1 MAEELNL
8 VRDLAVILISAGVF
22 TVISKVLKQ
31 PLVLGYIVAGFLVGP
46 HISFF
51 PGISSTESVQQWSD
65 IGIIFLLFALG
76 LEFSFKKLL
85 KVGSSALIIAGMQ
98 CLGMIALGIMLGQA
112 LGWSAMESVFL
123 GGMLSMSSTA
133 IVIKAYDDLGLK
145 KEPYA
150 STVFGTLVVQ
160 DLIAIL
166 LMVLLSTMAVSH
178 RFSGTEMLMG
188 IAKLFFFLILWFLVG
203 IYVIP
208 TLLQKAHKYMNDE
221 ILLLVSIGLCF
232 GMVQLASVAGFSSAL
247 GAFVMGS
254 ILSETIEGEKI
265 SSMVGSIK
273 NLFAAIF
280 FVSVGMMVNPSVIV
294 EHWGTILAIT
304 IAVLVG
310 ISSFATTG
318 AALSGKGLENSVR
331 CGFSL
336 SQLGE
341 FSFILAG
348 LGVSLGVMR
357 EFVYPVI
364 ITVSVVTTFTT
375 PYMIK
380 ASGPFAAWLHRKL
393 PQALVER
400 IDEGRD
406 DSQNSAAENN
416 EWKTLLRAQGIRVM
430 MYTVILIAILLG
442 SRLYLEGLVGKLLPD
457 ASKLVS
463 SVISTAVTLAIMLP
477 FLVTMV
483 ANRGQASVSGRI
495 LLKQKP
501 ANVWP
506 LLAISLLKMALAMV
520 FVFTVLATHFEL
532 SAWAVVVVV
541 LVSACAFLFFIR
553 HSMKSL
559 GRLEARFLENLNKKE
574 DLARQNAPV
583 STSVREKMA
592 GYDVHIEAVD
602 VSADSSFVGLKL
614 KDIPFRASTGAN
626 IVKIVRG
633 SRGILIPSGDEVVYP
648 HDRLL
653 AVGTSEQLACF
664 AQMVHLDVE
673 APAHQ
678 DAEFVVEPVQLRD
691 SSPMVGRTLREL
703 DMRASGCM
711 VISVLHDGA
720 LLTNPRADYRFAA
733 DDTVWLAGDKK
744 SIEWYKK

>member
-98 CLGMIALGIMLGQA
+98 CLGMIALGILLGQA

-232 GMVQLASVAGFSSAL
+232 GMVQLASAAGFSSAL

-265 SSMVGSIK
+265 SSLVGSIK

-318 AALSGKGLENSVR
+318 AVLSGKGLENSVR

-364 ITVSVVTTFTT
+364 ITVSVITTFTT

-380 ASGPFAAWLHRKL
+380 GSGPFAAWLHKKL

-416 EWKTLLRAQGIRVM
+416 EWKTLLKAQGIRVM

-442 SRLYLEGLVGKLLPD
+442 SRLYLEGLVVKLLPD

-532 SAWAVVVVV
+532 SAWAVIVVV

-553 HSMKSL
+553 HSMRSL

-574 DLARQNAPV
+574 EMERENAPV
-583 STSVREKMA
+583 TTSVREKMA

-633 SRGILIPSGDEVVYP
+633 SRGILIPSGDEVVFPY
-648 HDRLL
+648 DRLL
-653 AVGTSEQLACF
+653 AVGTSEQLASF
-664 AQMVHLDVE
+664 AQMVHQDVE
-673 APAHQ
+673 VPAQ
-678 DAEFVVEPVQLRD
+678 EDAEFVVEPVLLGD
-691 SSPMVGRTLREL
+691 SSSMVGRTLREL

>member
-98 CLGMIALGIMLGQA
+98 CLGMIALGILLGQA

-178 RFSGTEMLMG
+178 CFSGTEMLMG

-232 GMVQLASVAGFSSAL
+232 GMVQLASAAGFSSAL

-265 SSMVGSIK
+265 SSLVGSIK

-318 AALSGKGLENSVR
+318 AVLSGKGLENSVR

-364 ITVSVVTTFTT
+364 ITVSVITTFTT

-380 ASGPFAAWLHRKL
+380 GSGPFAAWLHKKL

-416 EWKTLLRAQGIRVM
+416 EWKTLLKAQGIRVM

-442 SRLYLEGLVGKLLPD
+442 SRLYLEGLVVKLLPD

-463 SVISTAVTLAIMLP
+463 SIISTAVTLAIMLP

-532 SAWAVVVVV
+532 SAWAVIVVV

-553 HSMKSL
+553 HSMRSL

-574 DLARQNAPV
+574 EMERENAPV
-583 STSVREKMA
+583 TTSVREKMA

-633 SRGILIPSGDEVVYP
+633 SRGILIPSGDEVVFPY
-648 HDRLL
+648 DRLL
-653 AVGTSEQLACF
+653 AVGTSEQLASF
-664 AQMVHLDVE
+664 AQMVHQDVE
-673 APAHQ
+673 VPAQ
-678 DAEFVVEPVQLRD
+678 EDAEFVVEPVLLGD
-691 SSPMVGRTLREL
+691 SSSMVGRTLREL

-711 VISVLHDGA
+711 VISVLHDGV
-720 LLTNPRADYRFAA
+720 LLTNPRADFRFAA
-733 DDTVWLAGDKK
+733 KDTVWLAGDKN

>member
-98 CLGMIALGIMLGQA
+98 CLGMIALGILLGQA

-145 KEPYA
+145 KAPYA

-232 GMVQLASVAGFSSAL
+232 GMVQLASAAGFSSAL

-265 SSMVGSIK
+265 SSLVGSIK

-318 AALSGKGLENSVR
+318 AVLSGKGLENSVR

-416 EWKTLLRAQGIRVM
+416 EWKTLLKAQGIRVM

-532 SAWAVVVVV
+532 SAWAVIVVV

-553 HSMKSL
+553 HSMRSL

-574 DLARQNAPV
+574 EMERENAPV
-583 STSVREKMA
+583 TTSVREKMA

-633 SRGILIPSGDEVVYP
+633 SRGILIPSGDEVVFPY
-648 HDRLL
+648 DRLL
-653 AVGTSEQLACF
+653 AVGTSEQLASF
-664 AQMVHLDVE
+664 AQMVHQDVE
-673 APAHQ
+673 VPAQ
-678 DAEFVVEPVQLRD
+678 EDAEFVVEPVLLGD
-691 SSPMVGRTLREL
+691 SSSMVGRTLREL

-711 VISVLHDGA
+711 VISVLHDGV
-720 LLTNPRADYRFAA
+720 LLTNPRADFRFAA
-733 DDTVWLAGDKK
+733 KDTVWLAGDKN

>member
-232 GMVQLASVAGFSSAL
+232 GMVQLASAAGFSSAL

-265 SSMVGSIK
+265 SSLVGSIK

-318 AALSGKGLENSVR
+318 AVLSGKGLENSVR

-364 ITVSVVTTFTT
+364 ITVSVITTFTT

-380 ASGPFAAWLHRKL
+380 GSGPFAAWLHKKL

-416 EWKTLLRAQGIRVM
+416 EWKTLLKAQGIRVM

-442 SRLYLEGLVGKLLPD
+442 SRLYLERLMVRLLPD

-532 SAWAVVVVV
+532 SAWAVIVVV

-553 HSMKSL
+553 HSMRSL

-574 DLARQNAPV
+574 EMERENAPV
-583 STSVREKMA
+583 TTSVREKMA

-633 SRGILIPSGDEVVYP
+633 SRGILIPSGDEVVFPY
-648 HDRLL
+648 DRLL
-653 AVGTSEQLACF
+653 AVGTSEQLASF
-664 AQMVHLDVE
+664 AQMVHQDVE
-673 APAHQ
+673 VPAQ
-678 DAEFVVEPVQLRD
+678 EDAEFVVEPVLLGD
-691 SSPMVGRTLREL
+691 SSSMVGRTLREL

-711 VISVLHDGA
+711 VISVLHDGV
-720 LLTNPRADYRFAA
+720 LLTNPRADFRFAA
-733 DDTVWLAGDKK
+733 KDTVWLAGDKN

>member
-145 KEPYA
+145 KAPYA

-232 GMVQLASVAGFSSAL
+232 GMVQLASAAGFSSAL

-442 SRLYLEGLVGKLLPD
+442 SRLYLERLMVRLLPD

-633 SRGILIPSGDEVVYP
+633 SRGILIPSGDEVVFPY
-648 HDRLL
+648 DRLL
-653 AVGTSEQLACF
+653 AVGTSEQLASF
-664 AQMVHLDVE
+664 AQMVHQDVE
-673 APAHQ
+673 VPAQ
-678 DAEFVVEPVQLRD
+678 EDAEFVVEPVLLGD
-691 SSPMVGRTLREL
+691 SSSMVGRTLREL

-733 DDTVWLAGDKK
+733 DDTVWLAGDKN

>member
-98 CLGMIALGIMLGQA
+98 CLGMIALGILLGQA

-232 GMVQLASVAGFSSAL
+232 GMVQLASAAGFSSAL

-265 SSMVGSIK
+265 SSLVGSIK

-318 AALSGKGLENSVR
+318 AVLSGKGLENSVR

-364 ITVSVVTTFTT
+364 ITVSVITTFTT

-380 ASGPFAAWLHRKL
+380 GSGPFAAWLHKKL

-416 EWKTLLRAQGIRVM
+416 EWKTLLKAQGIRVM

-442 SRLYLEGLVGKLLPD
+442 SRLYLEGLVVKLLPD

-463 SVISTAVTLAIMLP
+463 SIISTAVTLAIMLP

-532 SAWAVVVVV
+532 SAWAVIVVV

-553 HSMKSL
+553 HSMRSL

-574 DLARQNAPV
+574 EMERENAPV
-583 STSVREKMA
+583 TTSVREKMA

-633 SRGILIPSGDEVVYP
+633 SRGILIPSGDEVVFPY
-648 HDRLL
+648 DRLL
-653 AVGTSEQLACF
+653 AVGTSEQLASF
-664 AQMVHLDVE
+664 AQMVHQDVE
-673 APAHQ
+673 VPAQ
-678 DAEFVVEPVQLRD
+678 EDAEFVVEPVLLGD
-691 SSPMVGRTLREL
+691 SSSMVGRTLREL

-711 VISVLHDGA
+711 VISVLHDGV
-720 LLTNPRADYRFAA
+720 LLTNPRADFRFAA
-733 DDTVWLAGDKK
+733 KDTVWLAGDKN

>member
-98 CLGMIALGIMLGQA
+98 CLGMIALGILLGQA

-232 GMVQLASVAGFSSAL
+232 GMVQLASAAGFSSAL

-265 SSMVGSIK
+265 SSLVGSIK

-318 AALSGKGLENSVR
+318 AVLSGKGLENSVR

-364 ITVSVVTTFTT
+364 ITVSVITTFTT

-380 ASGPFAAWLHRKL
+380 GSGPFAAWLHKKL
-393 PQALVER
+393 PQALVAR

-416 EWKTLLRAQGIRVM
+416 EWKTLLKAQGIRVM

-442 SRLYLEGLVGKLLPD
+442 SRLYLEGLVVKLLPD

-463 SVISTAVTLAIMLP
+463 SIISTAVTLAIMLP

-532 SAWAVVVVV
+532 SAWAVIVVV

-553 HSMKSL
+553 HSMRSL

-574 DLARQNAPV
+574 EMERENAPV
-583 STSVREKMA
+583 TTSVREKMA

-633 SRGILIPSGDEVVYP
+633 SRGILIPSGDEVVFPY
-648 HDRLL
+648 DRLL
-653 AVGTSEQLACF
+653 AVGTSEQLASF
-664 AQMVHLDVE
+664 AQMVHQDVE
-673 APAHQ
+673 VPAQ
-678 DAEFVVEPVQLRD
+678 EDAEFVVEPVLLGD
-691 SSPMVGRTLREL
+691 SSSMVGRTLREL

-711 VISVLHDGA
+711 VISVLHDGV
-720 LLTNPRADYRFAA
+720 LLTNPRADFRFAA
-733 DDTVWLAGDKK
+733 KDTVWLAGDKK

>member
-232 GMVQLASVAGFSSAL
+232 GMVQLASAAGFSSAL

-265 SSMVGSIK
+265 SSLVGSIK

-318 AALSGKGLENSVR
+318 AVLSGKGLENSVR

-364 ITVSVVTTFTT
+364 ITVSVITTFTT

-380 ASGPFAAWLHRKL
+380 GSGPFAAWLHKKL

-416 EWKTLLRAQGIRVM
+416 EWKTLLKAQGIRVM

-532 SAWAVVVVV
+532 SAWAVIVVV

-553 HSMKSL
+553 HSMRSL

-574 DLARQNAPV
+574 EMERENAPV
-583 STSVREKMA
+583 TTSVREKMA

-633 SRGILIPSGDEVVYP
+633 SRGILIPSGDEVVFPY
-648 HDRLL
+648 DRLL
-653 AVGTSEQLACF
+653 AVGTSEQLASF
-664 AQMVHLDVE
+664 AQMVHQDVE
-673 APAHQ
+673 VPAQ
-678 DAEFVVEPVQLRD
+678 EDAEFVVEPVLLGD
-691 SSPMVGRTLREL
+691 SSSMVGRTLREL

-711 VISVLHDGA
+711 VISVLHDGV
-720 LLTNPRADYRFAA
+720 LLTNPRADFRFAA
-733 DDTVWLAGDKK
+733 KDTVWLAGDKN

>member
-145 KEPYA
+145 KAPYA

-265 SSMVGSIK
+265 SSLVGSIK

-442 SRLYLEGLVGKLLPD
+442 SRLYLERLMVRLLPD

-633 SRGILIPSGDEVVYP
+633 SRSILIPSGDEVVYP

-653 AVGTSEQLACF
+653 AVGTSEQLASF
-664 AQMVHLDVE
+664 AQMVHQDVE
-673 APAHQ
+673 VPAQ
-678 DAEFVVEPVQLRD
+678 EDAEFVVEPVLLGD
-691 SSPMVGRTLREL
+691 SSSMVGRTLREL

-711 VISVLHDGA
+711 VISVLHDGV

-733 DDTVWLAGDKK
+733 DDTVWLAGDKN